1 VSTIASVLVAEPATS
16 PAARFS
22 PAGRLA
28 AATTLVL
35 GAGLQLASFAIE
47 PANDETID
55 RLRWIAG
62 HPDRANLAKL
72 CDVLAMPFLIGTA
85 LVYVLLARERSPR
98 LTYTAGVLLGFGL
111 VGLSIVQGFE
121 TLQFGLAQDG
131 RLDLTTLADAIDDAT
146 IPPAIAMIVLLLVGG
161 VFGLLMMAV
170 ALWRSR
176 AVPRG
181 AVLLIP
187 AFVVVDFLLQQGLAG
202 HVIQFAAACWIA
214 WAVLRARQPAP
225 AT

>member
-28 AATTLVL
+28 AATLVL
-35 GAGLQLASFAIE
+35 GAGLQLASFA
-47 PANDETID
+47 N
-55 RLRWIAG
+55 
-62 HPDRANLAKL
+62 
-72 CDVLAMPFLIGTA
+72 
-85 LVYVLLARERSPR
+85 
-98 LTYTAGVLLGFGL
+98 
-111 VGLSIVQGFE
+111 
-121 TLQFGLAQDG
+121 
-131 RLDLTTLADAIDDAT
+131 
-146 IPPAIAMIVLLLVGG
+146 
-161 VFGLLMMAV
+161 GLLMTAV
-170 ALWRSR
+170 APWRSR

-181 AVLLIP
+181 AVLLIA

-202 HVIQFAAACWIA
+202 DVIQFVAACWIA

>member
-1 VSTIASVLVAEPATS
+1 MSTTASVLVAEPAAS

-35 GAGLQLASFAIE
+35 GAGLQLASFA
-47 PANDETID
+47 N
-55 RLRWIAG
+55 
-62 HPDRANLAKL
+62 
-72 CDVLAMPFLIGTA
+72 
-85 LVYVLLARERSPR
+85 
-98 LTYTAGVLLGFGL
+98 
-111 VGLSIVQGFE
+111 
-121 TLQFGLAQDG
+121 
-131 RLDLTTLADAIDDAT
+131 
-146 IPPAIAMIVLLLVGG
+146 
-161 VFGLLMMAV
+161 GLLMTAV
-170 ALWRSR
+170 APWRSR

-181 AVLLIP
+181 AVLLIA

-202 HVIQFAAACWIA
+202 DVIQFVAACWIA